1 MKWLLMFCVYNASMI
16 YFFFFFLCFSVI
28 LNTWLRSTWRS
39 TTWGIGFEWF
49 LPTRTGMF
57 MNWDISTLP
66 RMRAR
71 RKIEVIVFY
80 IEASSIRGFF
90 FFFFFFEEHP
100 LEDLVVLER
109 LFIFSS
115 TVLIYP
121 LDGIVFWFSKFI
133 FS

>member
-1 MKWLLMFCVYNASMI
+1 MFCVYNASMI

-71 RKIEVIVFY
+71 RKIEIIVFY
-80 IEASSIRGFF
+80 VEASSIRGLFLFF
-90 FFFFFFEEHP
+90 WGTFIRGLSCSRASFYIFQHCF
-100 LEDLVVLER
+100 DLSTRRDCFL
-109 LFIFSS
+109 IFK
-115 TVLIYP
+115 VYFLLKILYC
-121 LDGIVFWFSKFI
+121 
-133 FS
+133 